1 MRFKFSPVVKPNFHD
16 MSLLLVT
23 FLEKKR
29 KEKRI
34 ASLNSRVAKS
44 EEWRS
49 EVTNELIHP

>member
-1 MRFKFSPVVKPNFHD
+1 

-23 FLEKKR
+23 FLEKK
-29 KEKRI
+29 KEEKRI